1 MNEKKPLIGITGIIG
16 SGKTT
21 VAKLLGEFGGSVFD
35 ADVAAKKAA
44 QKPEV
49 LLQIREKFSENLL
62 TANGELNRSKMA
74 ELVFQNSDQLIKLNQ
89 IIHPHVRE
97 QMWEFVSRNH
107 KDPAC
112 TMIIIDAPLI
122 YETDL
127 YKHLDQIIVVTADQE
142 ACINRVKKRN
152 NLTREQILTRM
163 AAQIPL
169 SEKIKK
175 ADFQI
180 NNDQNLSD
188 LIPRLKKIYQNI
200 VTNQP
205 RRLEGSKEKN
215 DSMFSRRELFK

>member
-21 VAKLLGEFGGSVFD
+21 VANLLGEFGGSVFN
-35 ADVAAKKAA
+35 ADQAAKKVA

-49 LLQIREKFSENLL
+49 LSQIREKFDDSLL
-62 TANGELNRSKMA
+62 TAKGELNRSRMA
-74 ELVFQNSDQLIKLNQ
+74 ELVFQNSNQLIKLNR

-97 QMWEFVSRNH
+97 QMWEFVNLKQ

-112 TMIIIDAPLI
+112 AMILIDSPLI

-127 YKHLDQIIVVTADQE
+127 HKHLDLIIVVATDQE
-142 ACINRVKKRN
+142 TCINRVKKRN

-169 SEKIKK
+169 PEKTKR

-180 NNDQNLSD
+180 NNDGNLSD

-200 VTNQP
+200 LNKYM
-205 RRLEGSKEKN
+205 E
-215 DSMFSRRELFK
+215 

>member
-1 MNEKKPLIGITGIIG
+1 MSEKRPLIGITGIIG
-16 SGKTT
+16 SGKTS
-21 VAKLLGEFGGSVFD
+21 VAKILGEFGGSVFD
-35 ADVAAKKAA
+35 ADESAKKVA

-49 LLQIREKFSENLL
+49 LSQVRDKFGENVL
-62 TANGELNRSKMA
+62 TAKGQLNRSKMA

-97 QMWEFVSRNH
+97 QMWEFVSRKQ

-112 TMIIIDAPLI
+112 AMIIIDAPLI

-127 YKHLDQIIVVTADQE
+127 YKHLDLIIVVAADQE
-142 ACINRVKKRN
+142 TCINRVKKRN

-188 LIPRLKKIYQNI
+188 LIPRMKKIYQQI
-200 VTNQP
+200 LA
-205 RRLEGSKEKN
+205 RWSK
-215 DSMFSRRELFK
+215 D